1 MSFPSFEDTNS
12 PGYDEAF
19 NKPQGDKSFLRLFKS
34 IGKEQVQKNKDKNL
48 NSHIYNSEFH
58 LVFEAINNGAVL
70 TQKQDKAFTEKLILQ
85 IYNNFGLFEHT
96 LTYGKQE
103 TIPDIYLIKAMFHAS
118 HSFGFDIYSYLI
130 SEEYSKNYPCKF
142 PLTKNLYEEKL
153 NDNGFK
159 RQVFEYWSGLLKDAI
174 NHNITYSGD
183 ESNKFY
189 LLPHNFYEKVI
200 EKPVMML
207 KELLFETATR
217 EEYLDILVTLRKYP
231 KTFKGIPSSL
241 VAYVNQESPWLH
253 ARNLPYTIEKNNYFY
268 GSKKLVQKN
277 MVEEISLT
285 NKELMLPKDS
295 QVILNNIQ
303 NIFKDLYK
311 DYSLLT
317 HEDQFTV
324 KNIYENRLPEL
335 INNFSEIK
343 HEYRD
348 NINSITDKNAN
359 ELLNESLKNIEDM
372 VIIVLDNLNQTK
384 IINLSTS
391 QKYISAIKNK
401 MR

>member
-1 MSFPSFEDTNS
+1 MSLPSFEETNS
-12 PGYDEAF
+12 PGYDEVF
-19 NKPQGDKSFLRLFKS
+19 NKPKEDRSFLGLFKS
-34 IGKEQVQKNKDKNL
+34 IGKERIQKNKNKDL
-48 NSHIYNSEFH
+48 SSHIYNSEFH
-58 LVFEAINNGAVL
+58 LVFDALNNGTVL
-70 TQKQDKAFTEKLILQ
+70 TPKQDKIFTEKLVFQ
-85 IYNNFGLFEHT
+85 IYNNFGLFEHA

-118 HSFGFDIYSYLI
+118 HSFGFDIYNYLI
-130 SEEYSKNYPCKF
+130 SDEYSKTYPCKF
-142 PLTKNLYEEKL
+142 PLTKSLYEEKL
-153 NDNGFK
+153 NDNSFK
-159 RQVFEYWSGLLKDAI
+159 RKVFEYWSGLLKEAV

-207 KELLFETATR
+207 KEVLFETASR
-217 EEYLDILVTLRKYP
+217 EEYLDTLITLRKYP

-268 GSKKLVQKN
+268 ASKKSLQKN
-277 MVEEISLT
+277 MVNDLSLS
-285 NKELMLPKDS
+285 NKEVIIPQDC
-295 QVILNNIQ
+295 QVILNSIQ
-303 NIFKDLYK
+303 AIFKDLNK
-311 DYSLLT
+311 DYNLLT
-317 HEDQFTV
+317 PEDQFIV
-324 KNIYENRLPEL
+324 KNLYENRLPEL
-335 INNFSEIK
+335 INNFGEIK
-343 HEYRD
+343 DEYRS

-359 ELLNESLKNIEDM
+359 ELLNESLKNIEEM
-372 VIIVLDNLNQTK
+372 AKFVLGNLNDTK
-384 IINLSTS
+384 LLNLSTT